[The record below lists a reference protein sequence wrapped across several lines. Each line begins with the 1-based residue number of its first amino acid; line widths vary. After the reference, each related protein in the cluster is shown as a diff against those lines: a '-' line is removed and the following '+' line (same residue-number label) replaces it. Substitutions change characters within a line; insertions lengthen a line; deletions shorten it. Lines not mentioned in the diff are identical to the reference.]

1 MKGAVQ
7 LMTLDPC
14 FLRSMRRVKPFGM
27 LASHIVQ
34 ADPIGCFLDP
44 DDPYFI
50 MSEGVVRWKQQK
62 DSLVLVGSV
71 RTRTFGVVL
80 LYFCTVTYP
89 NFIQYYCTYV
99 VLRSTNYPYIHVCTV
114 LLHYFLVFLYSYY
127 LLGLQNNNNLIKK

>member
-44 DDPYFI
+44 DDPGLTI
-50 MSEGVVRWKQQK
+50 EGLPAPRRAI
-62 DSLVLVGSV
+62 L
-71 RTRTFGVVL
+71 TAEL
-80 LYFCTVTYP
+80 LP
-89 NFIQYYCTYV
+89 
-99 VLRSTNYPYIHVCTV
+99 
-114 LLHYFLVFLYSYY
+114 
-127 LLGLQNNNNLIKK
+127 